1 MITLRRIAFIS
12 LISVALGACGISPD
26 HRPRDIDP
34 DKQEI
39 LLPSTSTTTTTV
51 VNP

>member
-1 MITLRRIAFIS
+1 MRRIAVIAAFCG
-12 LISVALGACGISPD
+12 VLGACGISPD